1 MPKLGTVM
9 KTKIALFYRGESV
22 GITSSHPYGEIT
34 NTSIGTNGM
43 IGEVEIDLMTGVV
56 NIFDLANVMKENEK
70 LFSPLSK
77 WMLTKE
83 LEPFSNWENI

>member
-1 MPKLGTVM
+1 M
-9 KTKIALFYRGESV
+9 KTKIALFYRGESI

-43 IGEVEIDLMTGVV
+43 IGEVEIDLMTGEV
-56 NIFDLANVMKENEK
+56 NIFDLANVMGKNEE
-70 LFSPLSK
+70 LYTYLSK

-83 LEPFSNWENI
+83 LQSFSHWENI

>member
-1 MPKLGTVM
+1 M

-43 IGEVEIDLMTGVV
+43 VGEVEIDLMTGEV
-56 NIFDLANVMKENEK
+56 NIFDLAKVMAENEK
-70 LFSPLSK
+70 LYPYLSK

-83 LEPFSNWENI
+83 LQPFSYWENI

>member
-1 MPKLGTVM
+1 V

-43 IGEVEIDLMTGVV
+43 IGEVEIDLMSGEV
-56 NIFDLANVMKENEK
+56 NIFDLANVMGGSYQGTIEAYNNV
-70 LFSPLSK
+70 
-77 WMLTKE
+77 TKE
-83 LEPFSNWENI
+83 LQSFSHWENI